1 MLSTSVQLKNFV
13 ADCTEITQNI
23 GCREFVQGLRA
34 FSPWHV
40 GFVASF
46 FLVLIAAFAKTA
58 IPFASGASQAAT
70 GASTTDPE
78 DSFVRANASVA
89 FAPPSELEIRSETR
103 SEPFGLYSVEMTNG
117 WLLNTWRGVQNDVRA
132 EKEILTRCRTQAD
145 NCPRAA
151 RTFLAIVAEGRA
163 HNGRARIGIINRA
176 INLAIRAKRDPAY
189 WMGPLAT
196 LTKGSGDCKD
206 YAIATYVALT
216 EAGVAE
222 EDLRLVI
229 VHDLALDED
238 HAIVTARLGRNWIVL
253 DNRWLALTQDADLR
267 RAVPLFVLDHD
278 GVRRFVNDGTATS
291 WYDISS
297 SIPSSL

>member
-1 MLSTSVQLKNFV
+1 VR
-13 ADCTEITQNI
+13 
-23 GCREFVQGLRA
+23 GRRA
-34 FSPWHV
+34 SSPWRV
-40 GFVASF
+40 GLIACF
-46 FLVLIAAFAKTA
+46 FLVLIAAFAKSA
-58 IPFASGASQAAT
+58 IPFASGASQVA
-70 GASTTDPE
+70 GANTANPE
-78 DSFVRANASVA
+78 DSVVRANTRVA
-89 FAPPSELEIRSETR
+89 FATSGERGIPSATR
-103 SEPFGLYSVEMTNG
+103 SEPFGLHSVEVTNG
-117 WLLNTWRGVQNDVRA
+117 WLLNTWRGVQKDLRVEN
-132 EKEILTRCRTQAD
+132 EILKRCRTQAD

-151 RTFLAIVAEGRA
+151 RTFLAIVAEARA
-163 HNGRARIGIINRA
+163 HTGRARIGIINRA

-189 WMGPLAT
+189 WMGPLAA

-206 YAIATYVALT
+206 YAVAKYVALT

-229 VHDLALDED
+229 VHDLAIDED
-238 HAIVTARLGRNWIVL
+238 HAIVTTRLGRNWIVL

-278 GVRRFVNDGTATS
+278 GVRRFINDGAATS